1 MRNQKKSNLVLN
13 SNIEICIL
21 KIVLAI
27 QILKFT
33 NSEIIK
39 CLIIFTT
46 FIFSMYQH
54 ETAFPYEKLKLKEGS
69 AWSFS
74 FTKSFVLYIF
84 SSYTFQFVDKN
95 HFTSKQNVSYLRT
108 KLNKLFNI

>member
-13 SNIEICIL
+13 SNTEICIL

-84 SSYTFQFVDKN
+84 SSYTF
-95 HFTSKQNVSYLRT
+95 
-108 KLNKLFNI
+108 